1 VIPAWE
7 LPLECGQVSSRE
19 NGFLASACVPSTT
32 VILQL
37 ICPDRP
43 GLVSELAGW
52 VAANGGN
59 IHHADHHTDS
69 EAGLFLSRIEWGL
82 AGFGLPR
89 EAISAA
95 VQALAER
102 LVGQAQLHFSDDL
115 PRVAIF
121 ASKQSHCLL
130 DLLWRVK
137 SGELPMEVPLV
148 IANHPNLE
156 AVCQQFGVHFECVP
170 MSSETK
176 PDSEQIM
183 LNLLKKHQIELAVLA
198 KYMQVLSGD
207 FLQNFST
214 VINIHHSFLPAFKG
228 AQPYHRAWDR
238 GVKLIGATAHYVTED
253 LDAGPIIE
261 QTIAHVSHRDEVD
274 DLIRKGR
281 DTERLALSRALRLHL
296 CRQVM
301 VYRGRTAVFA

>member
-1 VIPAWE
+1 MAGILPRFNPA
-7 LPLECGQVSSRE
+7 QRDRE
-19 NGFLASACVPSTT
+19 NGCSCALVVSSPS

-59 IHHADHHTDS
+59 IRHADHHTDAG
-69 EAGLFLSRIEWGL
+69 AGLFLSRIEWQL
-82 AGFGLPR
+82 KGFGIPR
-89 EAISAA
+89 DALLEAA
-95 VQALAER
+95 QALGER
-102 LVGQAQLHFSDDL
+102 LGGEAQLHFSDAF

-121 ASKQSHCLL
+121 ASKQSHCLQ
-130 DLLWRVK
+130 DLLWRVQ
-137 SGELPMEVPLV
+137 SGELPMQVPLV
-148 IANHPNLE
+148 IANHPDLE
-156 AVCQQFGVHFECVP
+156 PLCASFEVPFVCVP
-170 MSSETK
+170 VSRETK
-176 PDSEQIM
+176 ADAEQRI
-183 LNLLKKHQIELAVLA
+183 LQLLEENAVELAVLA
-198 KYMQVLSGD
+198 KYMQVLSAD
-207 FLQNFST
+207 FLKRFPQ

-253 LDAGPIIE
+253 LDDGPIIE
-261 QTIAHVSHRDEVD
+261 QTTVSVSHRDEVE

-281 DTERLALSRALRLHL
+281 DTERLALARALRLHL
-296 CRQVM
+296 RRQVM